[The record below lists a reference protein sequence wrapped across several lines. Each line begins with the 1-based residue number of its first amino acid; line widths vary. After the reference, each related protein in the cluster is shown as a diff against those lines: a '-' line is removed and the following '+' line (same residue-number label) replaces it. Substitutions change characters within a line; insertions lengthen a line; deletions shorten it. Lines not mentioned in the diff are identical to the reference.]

1 MSWDWSGGNYLQTV
15 TGTCIVFEAHEHHLE
30 LISVILSSIKSGGDI
45 ETLGSSCSV
54 PEDHPTS
61 VQKCSVP
68 CQQWRNDI
76 SSLRSSCF
84 TKTSRSKLPAALL
97 ITFETHITENSLQQN
112 LHFLITASALIFT
125 WACGYLT
132 LSSLQFLQVCLTLQD
147 SRCAS

>member
-1 MSWDWSGGNYLQTV
+1 V

-68 CQQWRNDI
+68 CQQ
-76 SSLRSSCF
+76 
-84 TKTSRSKLPAALL
+84 
-97 ITFETHITENSLQQN
+97 
-112 LHFLITASALIFT
+112 
-125 WACGYLT
+125 
-132 LSSLQFLQVCLTLQD
+132 
-147 SRCAS
+147 